1 MIQKRSIYCRL
12 QVFRVCL
19 YAFVFSIVFSTST
32 VLAETIKLT
41 YATNTAPTHLRGEAE
56 KMFLEEIEKQSNGQV
71 KINPFWGQSLLK
83 GKEIL
88 KGVKDAVVDMGHVN
102 ANYYPKRLILNGS
115 LGLIQ
120 QGPVKYNNKMWT
132 YDSIFKEI
140 PQLEEEFKKFN
151 QKIIYYYSVLPLAIA
166 FTDPVVKIAD
176 YKGKRI
182 RSSSRWVLAILK
194 GTGAVPVSIPWGDC
208 YMALQTN
215 AIEGVNTNYDSIR
228 RAKLDEVAKNIFV
241 TKELWVSTPYLI
253 TMNLDK
259 WKKLPKEIQKNIED
273 AAIASRARF
282 TNSFEKWFE
291 RTVEAQQKMGDTV
304 TLASKEDIDT
314 WVNLPE
320 VKEVEQQWITE
331 AKAGGAG
338 DAEVV
343 LERIKHIVKEGIER
357 DNN

>member
-1 MIQKRSIYCRL
+1 MIQRKIIDFHTGMFGMFLCA
-12 QVFRVCL
+12 V
-19 YAFVFSIVFSTST
+19 AFSIVFINSTA
-32 VLAETIKLT
+32 LAKTIKLT
-41 YATNTAPTHLRGEAE
+41 YASNTAPTHLRGEAE

-71 KINPFWGQSLLK
+71 KVNPFWGQSLLK

-88 KGVKDAVVDMGHVN
+88 KGVNDAVVDMGHVN

-151 QKIIYYYSVLPLAIA
+151 QKIIYYYSVLPLGIA
-166 FTDPVVKIAD
+166 FTKPVVKIAD

-194 GTGAVPVSIPWGDC
+194 GTGAIPVSIPWGDC

-215 AIEGVNTNYDSIR
+215 AIEGVHTNYDSIR
-228 RAKLDEVAKNIFV
+228 RAKLDEVATNIFV

-259 WKKLPKEIQKNIED
+259 WNKLPKEIQKNIED

-282 TNSFEKWFE
+282 ANSYEKWFE
-291 RTVEAQQKMGDTV
+291 RTVEDQQKIGDTV

-320 VKEVEQQWITE
+320 VKEVEQQWVTE

-338 DAEVV
+338 DAEAV
-343 LERIKHIVKEGIER
+343 LERIKQIVKEGIKR
-357 DNN
+357 DIN